1 MGRVRIVTSERALEV
16 RDSRKV
22 EENRRE
28 RIVSDCSSME
38 PVIIGALILDVHA
51 KPSSSPISGTTVPG
65 QILFAPGGVA
75 RNVAE
80 CIFKLGVRPFM
91 IGTLGID
98 GPANVLLKEWK
109 LSMEGILRRQDIS
122 TPIVSLVYDTNGEVA
137 AGVAG
142 VDAVEK
148 FLTPEWIHRFE
159 YKISS
164 APVLMVDANLSTLAL
179 EASCKSFFLLEVAA
193 EFNVPVWFEPVS
205 VTKSRRIA
213 SIAKYVTV
221 VSPNQ
226 DELIAMANSLCAKNM
241 FQSLKPEE
249 DKLSQ
254 EDMFRVLKPAI
265 LVLLENGIKVV
276 IVTLGS
282 NGALLC
288 SKGNPKKALRIN
300 RKFPKS
306 GEIFKRVQSV
316 CSPNRFSEP
325 GSSLFAMHFPTVPAK
340 VKKLT
345 GAGDC
350 LVGGTVAS
358 LTDGLDIIQSLAVG
372 IASAKAAVE
381 SDDNVPTE
389 FRLDLIS
396 DDAELVYSGAK
407 MLLVHH
413 HRSML

>member
-1 MGRVRIVTSERALEV
+1 
-16 RDSRKV
+16 
-22 EENRRE
+22 
-28 RIVSDCSSME
+28 ME
-38 PVIIGALILDVHA
+38 PVIIGALILDIHA
-51 KPSSSPISGTTVPG
+51 NPLTPPISGSTVPG
-65 QILFAPGGVA
+65 QVLFTPGGVA

-80 CIFKLGVRPFM
+80 CIFKLGIKSFM

-98 GPANVLLKEWK
+98 GPANVLLKDWK
-109 LSMEGILRRQDIS
+109 LSLEGILRREDIS
-122 TPIVSLVYDTNGEVA
+122 TPIVSLVYDANGEVS

-148 FLTPEWIHRFE
+148 FLTPKWIERFE

-164 APVLMVDANLSTLAL
+164 APVVMVDANLSTLAL
-179 EASCKSFFLLEVAA
+179 EASCKLAA

-213 SIAKYVTV
+213 SVAKYVTI

-226 DELIAMANSLCAKNM
+226 DELIAMANTLCAGKL
-241 FQSLKPEE
+241 FQPFKPDES
-249 DKLSQ
+249 KLSP
-254 EDMFRVLKPAI
+254 EDIFRALKPAI
-265 LVLLENGIKVV
+265 LVLLENGVKVV

-288 SKGNPKKALRIN
+288 SKGNPKNTLNK
-300 RKFPKS
+300 KFPKS
-306 GEIFKRVQSV
+306 GEIFKRVHSV
-316 CSPNRFSEP
+316 CSPDRFFES
-325 GSSLFAMHFPTVPAK
+325 GSSLFAMHFPTLPAK

-358 LTDGLDIIQSLAVG
+358 LSNGLDIIQSLAVG

-381 SDDNVPTE
+381 SDENVPPE
-389 FRLDLIS
+389 FNLDLIS
-396 DDAELVYSGAK
+396 DDAELVYNRSK
-407 MLLVHH
+407 ILLVHH
-413 HRSML
+413 QSML

>member
-1 MGRVRIVTSERALEV
+1 MMRKLAQ
-16 RDSRKV
+16 RD
-22 EENRRE
+22 
-28 RIVSDCSSME
+28 VSDCSSME
-38 PVIIGALILDVHA
+38 VEPVIIGALVLDVHA
-51 KPSSSPISGTTVPG
+51 KPLAPPISGSTVPG
-65 QILFAPGGVA
+65 QVLFAPGGVA

-80 CIFKLGVRPFM
+80 CIFKLGIRPFM
-91 IGTLGID
+91 IGTLGFD

-109 LSMEGILRRQDIS
+109 LSMEGILRREDIS
-122 TPIVSLVYDTNGEVA
+122 TPIVSLVYDINGEVA

-142 VDAVEK
+142 VEAVEK
-148 FLTPEWIHRFE
+148 FLTPEWIQRFE
-159 YKISS
+159 YNISNS
-164 APVLMVDANLSTLAL
+164 PVLMVDANLSTLAL
-179 EASCKSFFLLEVAA
+179 ETSCKLAA

-205 VTKSRRIA
+205 VTKSQRIT
-213 SIAKYVTV
+213 SIAKYVTI

-226 DELIAMANSLCAKNM
+226 DELIAMANTLCAKKL
-241 FQSLKPEE
+241 FHSLKSEE
-249 DKLSQ
+249 NKLSP
-254 EDMFRVLKPAI
+254 EDIFTLLKPAI
-265 LVLLENGIKVV
+265 LVLLESGIKVV

-288 SKGNPKKALRIN
+288 SKGNPKKALNIN

-316 CSPNRFSEP
+316 CSQNRFSES
-325 GSSLFAMHFPTVPAK
+325 GLSLYAMHFPTIPAK

-358 LTDGLDIIQSLAVG
+358 LSDGLDLLQSLAVG

-389 FRLDLIS
+389 FKLDLVS
-396 DDAELVYSGAK
+396 DDAELVYNGAK

-413 HRSML
+413 QSML

>member
-1 MGRVRIVTSERALEV
+1 MMKIAEGGVT
-16 RDSRKV
+16 
-22 EENRRE
+22 
-28 RIVSDCSSME
+28 ME

-51 KPSSSPISGTTVPG
+51 NPSTPPISGSTVPG
-65 QILFAPGGVA
+65 QVLFAPGGVA

-80 CIFKLGVRPFM
+80 CIFKLGVRPFL

-98 GPANVLLKEWK
+98 GPANVLLKDWK
-109 LSMEGILRRQDIS
+109 LSTEGILRREDIN
-122 TPIVSLVYDTNGEVA
+122 TPIVSLVYDINGEVA

-148 FLTPEWIHRFE
+148 FLTPEWIQRFE
-159 YKISS
+159 HNISS
-164 APVLMVDANLSTLAL
+164 APVLMIDANLSTLAL
-179 EASCKSFFLLEVAA
+179 EASCKLAA
-193 EFNVPVWFEPVS
+193 EVNVPVWFEPVS
-205 VTKSRRIA
+205 VTKSQRIS
-213 SIAKYVTV
+213 SIAKYVTI

-226 DELIAMANSLCAKNM
+226 DELIAMANTFCARNM
-241 FQSLKPEE
+241 FNTLKPEVN
-249 DKLSQ
+249 KLSP
-254 EDMFRVLKPAI
+254 EDVFCALRPAI

-288 SKGNPKKALRIN
+288 SKGDPNTALNIN

-306 GEIFKRVQSV
+306 GEIFKRVQLT
-316 CSPNRFSEP
+316 CSPNRLGLSH
-325 GSSLFAMHFPTVPAK
+325 GSTLFAMHFPTVPAK

-358 LTDGLDIIQSLAVG
+358 LSDGLDLFQSLAVG

-381 SDDNVPTE
+381 SDDNVPPE
-389 FRLDLIS
+389 FKLDS
-396 DDAELVYSGAK
+396 VTDDAELVYSGAR
-407 MLLVHH
+407 MLLS